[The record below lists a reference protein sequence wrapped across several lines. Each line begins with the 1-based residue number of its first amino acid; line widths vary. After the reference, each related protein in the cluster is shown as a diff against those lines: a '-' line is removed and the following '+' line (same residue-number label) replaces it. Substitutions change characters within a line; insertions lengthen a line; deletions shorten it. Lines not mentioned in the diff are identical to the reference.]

1 MMIDIKKLPVPEQI
15 LKLYKKYYAYD
26 STPDSFTSSHWK
38 AFSQK
43 IQVFIDDNGNLRCFN
58 GYGFGDLQP
67 TNPLNKI
74 LKCLCNLS
82 YFVRLPY
89 KKDLLFLV
97 NKSLPI
103 LRKINSYLSYDCF
116 RQMCSLCTIRQ
127 YLTIGDKEKFDIL
140 VIGDGY
146 GFLSALI
153 KSVYPNARI
162 TLVDIGKV
170 LFFQVINLAKIY
182 PKHFHR
188 LLGDVEDRQ
197 ESDFLYVAAEDIR
210 KIKNIKYRLI
220 INIASMQEM
229 NYETINSYFEFMRLN
244 ATEDN
249 LFYCCN
255 RKQKV
260 LPCGEVIEFSRYPW
274 VKEDRHLVD
283 ETCFFYKYHFSIISP
298 FIHRFDGL
306 IMHRLTNLR
315 TEFKG

>member
-1 MMIDIKKLPVPEQI
+1 MFNIKELSSPEI
-15 LKLYKKYYAYD
+15 VRTLYRLYYLQ
-26 STPDSFTSSHWK
+26 PIINENEISSHWK
-38 AFSQK
+38 EFSQK
-43 IQVFIDDNGNLRCFN
+43 IQVYIDDNEDLLSFR
-58 GYGFGDLQP
+58 GYGFGDLHP

-103 LRKINSYLSYDCF
+103 LKKINSYLSYDCF
-116 RQMCSLCTIRQ
+116 RQICSLCTIRK
-127 YLTIGDKEKFDIL
+127 YLKLGDQEKFDIL

-146 GFLSALI
+146 GFLSALV
-153 KSVYPNARI
+153 KSVYPNSKV
-162 TLVDIGKV
+162 TLIDIGKV
-170 LFFQVINLAKIY
+170 LFFQVVNLQRIY
-182 PKHFHR
+182 PKHSHH
-188 LLGDVEDRQ
+188 LLCDSGDSE
-197 ESDFLYVAAEDIR
+197 EYDFLYVPAENIE

-220 INIASMQEM
+220 INISSMQEM
-229 NYETINSYFEFMRLN
+229 NYETINSYFTFMRLN
-244 ATEDN
+244 STTDN

-255 RKQKV
+255 RKQKI
-260 LPCGEVIEFSRYPW
+260 LPGGEVIEFLRYPW
-274 VKEDRHLVD
+274 RKEDRHLVD